1 MVKESTVGIIGVPQD
16 LGASRRGVDMG
27 PSAMRIAG
35 LKKKIERLGYKVRD
49 YGNINCHDIDEHIPA
64 DIREEKDT
72 KNARFLTY
80 IVDTAYHLKRKV
92 REVITNNHFP
102 VILGGDHSINI
113 GTMAG
118 MMALHQGRTGIIW
131 VDAHGDFNTPKTTP
145 TGNIHG
151 MAFAVIT
158 GRGHPTLLEIG
169 PSPSINEKN
178 AVLIAVRDIDS
189 KEAELLENSQVTVF
203 TMKDIDEDGMA
214 KIARK
219 AISIATENVD
229 HLHVSF
235 DIDSVDPFIAPGT
248 GTAVQG
254 GLTYREAHLLLEI
267 VHESKH
273 LSSLEMVEINPTL
286 DVRNKTAKLAVDL
299 ICSALGKKILP

>member
-1 MVKESTVGIIGVPQD
+1 MVKERTIGIIGVPQD

-27 PSAMRIAG
+27 PSSMRIAG
-35 LKKKIERLGYKVRD
+35 LMKKIQQLGYEVRD
-49 YGNINCHDIDEHIPA
+49 YGNISCRDIDEHVP
-64 DIREEKDT
+64 DDVRET
-72 KNARFLTY
+72 KEARKARFLAY
-80 IVDTAYHLKRKV
+80 ICDTAHHLKDKV
-92 REVITNNHFP
+92 KQTIKNNHFP
-102 VILGGDHSINI
+102 LVLGGDHSISI

-118 MMALHQGRTGIIW
+118 MMALHQGKTGIIW
-131 VDAHGDFNTPKTTP
+131 VDAHGDFNTPETTS

-151 MAFAVIT
+151 MPFAVIT
-158 GRGHPTLLEIG
+158 GRGHPALLEIG
-169 PSPSINEKN
+169 PSPMVIEKN
-178 AVLIAVRDIDS
+178 AVLIAARDIDA
-189 KEAELLENSQVTVF
+189 KEAGLLENSQVTVF
-203 TMKDIDEDGMA
+203 TMRDIDEDGMA

-219 AISIATENVD
+219 AISIAAKGVD

-235 DIDSVDPFIAPGT
+235 DIDSVDPSIAPGT

-254 GLTYREAHLLLEI
+254 GLTYREAHLFMEL
-267 VHESKH
+267 VHESKL

>member
-1 MVKESTVGIIGVPQD
+1 MVKESTIGVIGVPQD

-27 PSAMRIAG
+27 PSAMRVAN
-35 LKKKIERLGYKVRD
+35 LKKKIEHLGYEVRD
-49 YGNINCHDIDEHIPA
+49 YGNISCHDIDEHIPS
-64 DIREEKDT
+64 DIRRTKD
-72 KNARFLTY
+72 ARKARYLAY
-80 IVDTAYHLKRKV
+80 IIDTARHLKERIRKA
-92 REVITNNHFP
+92 ITNNHFP
-102 VILGGDHSINI
+102 LVLGGDHSISI

-118 MMALHQGRTGIIW
+118 MMELHQGKTGIIW
-131 VDAHGDFNTPKTTP
+131 VDAHGDFNTPETTP

-151 MAFAVIT
+151 MPFAVIT
-158 GRGHPTLLEIG
+158 GRGHPALLEIG
-169 PSPSINEKN
+169 PSPTVNEKN
-178 AVLIAVRDIDS
+178 AVLIAARDIDA
-189 KEAELLENSQVTVF
+189 KEAELLEKSQVTVF

-214 KIARK
+214 KVARK
-219 AISIATENVD
+219 AISIATKDVD

-235 DIDSVDPFIAPGT
+235 DIDSVDPSIAPGT

-267 VHESKH
+267 FHESKH
-273 LSSLEMVEINPTL
+273 LSSLEMVEVNPTL